1 MMMCLGQFVF
11 SLQTLAYQELQ
22 RQTNWRHASNSRI
35 GARPASQFLGVGEE
49 TITLPGFIVPE
60 YGDPYALDE
69 ITAMADTGA
78 AHALVDGLG
87 RVYGQW
93 VITDKSETGTL
104 FDRNGQPKRIEF
116 SITLRRVDD
125 NKVDSGSGTDK
136 AAP

>member
-22 RQTNWRHASNSRI
+22 RQTAWRHASNSRI

-49 TITLPGFIVPE
+49 TITLPGFLVPE
-60 YGDPYALDE
+60 YGDRNALDE

-78 AHALVDGLG
+78 AYALVDGLG
-87 RVYGQW
+87 RVHGQW
-93 VITDKSETGTL
+93 VITDKSETGAL
-104 FDRNGQPKRIEF
+104 FDRNGQPKRVEF

-125 NKVDSGSGTDK
+125 NRVDSGAT
-136 AAP
+136 AAAA

>member
-22 RQTNWRHASNSRI
+22 RQTAWRHASNSRI

-49 TITLPGFIVPE
+49 TITLPGFLVPE
-60 YGDPYALDE
+60 YGDYNALSE

-78 AHALVDGLG
+78 AFALVDGLG
-87 RVYGQW
+87 RVHGQW

-104 FDRNGQPKRIEF
+104 FDRNGQPKRVEF

-125 NKVDSGSGTDK
+125 QRVDSGAT
-136 AAP
+136 AAAA